1 MRAIPKDI
9 ELPIYWKTT
18 LKEVE
23 EALELVKNGKVTK
36 ECDSAGGRP
45 IYMVEYG
52 KSNLPKGTANLSSA
66 LGAHHPECYAD
77 KSGEDYIPTVF
88 LVGCIHGG
96 EFEGT
101 CAMLNLIKI
110 LETGTDY
117 AGKRYDELK
126 ELAEKVHLVLIP
138 MVNPDGRSHIPF
150 NTFVGKTFE
159 DLRYFNQGTWKDG
172 SLAGWPECK
181 MKHPIL
187 PYVDYLG
194 GYFNDDGV
202 NMMHEDF
209 IGGKLSTGTQLVLDV
224 CKKEAPDFSILFH
237 GGSNTTACMLNT
249 DYGAYVYKVEANE
262 IENIVAEKCAA
273 AGVRY
278 RATAVPEHE
287 KKAVPVSFNLPSA
300 MHHCCGTPC
309 VTFESNQGLTDHGNV
324 IYGFEEIYESH
335 MITMTEVIRYYLKKF
350 NKI

>member
-1 MRAIPKDI
+1 MREIPKDMQT
-9 ELPIYWKTT
+9 PAYWKTT
-18 LKEVE
+18 LSDVE
-23 EALELVKNGKVTK
+23 EALKLAKGGKVTK
-36 ECDSAGGRP
+36 EYDSAGGRP
-45 IYMVEYG
+45 IYKLEYG
-52 KSNLPKGTANLSSA
+52 KSNLPAGTANLSSA

-77 KSGEDYIPTVF
+77 KSGADYVPTIF
-88 LVGCIHGG
+88 LVGCTHGG

-101 CAMLNLIKI
+101 CAMLNLIKL

-117 AGKRYDELK
+117 AGQRYDELV
-126 ELAEKVHLVLIP
+126 ELAKKVHLIMIP

-150 NTFVGKTFE
+150 NTFVGKSFE

-172 SLAGWPECK
+172 TLAGWPECK

-209 IGGKLSTGTQLVLDV
+209 IGGKISTGTQAVLDV
-224 CKKEAPDFSILFH
+224 CRNDAPDFSVLFH
-237 GGSNTTACMLNT
+237 GGSNTTSCMLDT
-249 DYGAYVYKVEANE
+249 DYGAKKAKVETYE
-262 IENIVAEKCAA
+262 IAKIVEEKCKA

-278 RATAVPEHE
+278 VAFPISNREEGDPQ
-287 KKAVPVSFNLPSA
+287 VSFNLPSA

-309 VTFESNQGLTDHGNV
+309 VTFESNQGLCDHGNV
-324 IYGFEEIYESH
+324 IYDHDEIYAAH
-335 MITMTEVIRYYLKKF
+335 MIYMTEVIRYYLNKF
-350 NKI
+350 GKI